1 MKSRLFRAVFFVGFM
16 FLTLACNSDNQEVWT
31 PKKGELTVWDDAHGI
46 FYSDVNTRNSEPGL
60 SNIVLL
66 HNYIHEAPGYTP
78 ERMSAWVQKNEDLI
92 DKMEQQWRESPY
104 YTPNEPLAFEFS
116 CLEDLSIISYY
127 NLWGRESGEELVD
140 MFLLKPCGPF
150 FSFPEGDI
158 LPDEEYD
165 KWMTLEEWKSKAC
178 VCCWFHFKAK
188 EPIDSENLILMLTTT
203 VRDSWNTTSNTRKV
217 EVLVG
222 KRDGL
227 YGGSAILSDEEL
239 ERVLEWERANRQPDT
254 LKFCGRLARSFFPCT
269 EPLATSG
276 NKREEATPKGS
287 LLVFY
292 TNGRITPV

>member
-1 MKSRLFRAVFFVGFM
+1 
-16 FLTLACNSDNQEVWT
+16 
-31 PKKGELTVWDDAHGI
+31 
-46 FYSDVNTRNSEPGL
+46 
-60 SNIVLL
+60 
-66 HNYIHEAPGYTP
+66 
-78 ERMSAWVQKNEDLI
+78 MSAWVQKNEDLI

-165 KWMTLEEWKSKAC
+165 KWMTLKEWKSKAC

-227 YGGSAILSDEEL
+227 YGGSPILSDEEL
-239 ERVLEWERANRQPDT
+239 ERVLEWERANR
-254 LKFCGRLARSFFPCT
+254 
-269 EPLATSG
+269 
-276 NKREEATPKGS
+276 
-287 LLVFY
+287 
-292 TNGRITPV
+292 